1 MRLLS
6 PLCAPDCSYW
16 LVRRSVGH
24 MFTLVFVSC
33 HALGTTLANTRLT
46 TTMALFPTN
55 SQLRTRATGYTE
67 LSSAS
72 TLNVRMML
80 RKPNAAD

>member
-46 TTMALFPTN
+46 TTMAGLWSLSDQQSIAYPRNWIYGTFFCFDTK
-55 SQLRTRATGYTE
+55 RAYDV
-67 LSSAS
+67 A
-72 TLNVRMML
+72 
-80 RKPNAAD
+80 